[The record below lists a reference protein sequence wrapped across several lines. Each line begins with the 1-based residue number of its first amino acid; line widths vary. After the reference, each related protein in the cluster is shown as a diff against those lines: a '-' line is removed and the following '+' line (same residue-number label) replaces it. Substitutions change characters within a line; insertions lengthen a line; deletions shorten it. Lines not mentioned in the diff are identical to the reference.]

1 MINAEVTSLSSKGQV
16 VIPDRIRKILGLSPG
31 RKMMVITDGSNL
43 LFKPLEEP
51 KLNSFNKLIRE
62 SRKFARE
69 SGLKKE
75 DITKAIK
82 AIRHENR
89 S

>member
-16 VIPDRIRKILGLSPG
+16 VIPDRIRKILGLSTG
-31 RKMMVITDGSNL
+31 AKLMVITDGSNL

-51 KLNSFNKLIRE
+51 KLEAFNKLIRE
-62 SRKFARE
+62 SRDFART
-69 SGLKKE
+69 SGLKKS
-75 DITKAIK
+75 DVKKALK
-82 AIRHENR
+82 EVRHENR

>member
-16 VIPDRIRKILGLSPG
+16 VIPDRIRKILGLSTG
-31 RKMMVITDGSNL
+31 RKMMVITDGQNL

-51 KLNSFNKLIRE
+51 KVEAFNKLIQE
-62 SRKFARE
+62 SRNFARE

-75 DITKAIK
+75 DNKKAIK
-82 AIRHENR
+82 EARRENR

>member
-16 VIPDRIRKILGLSPG
+16 VIPDRIRKILGLSTG
-31 RKMMVITDGSNL
+31 AKLMVITDGSNL

-51 KLNSFNKLIRE
+51 KIKAFNKLIRE
-62 SRKFARE
+62 SRGFA
-69 SGLKKE
+69 STTGLKKG
-75 DITKAIK
+75 DIKKALK
-82 AIRHENR
+82 EVRCENR

>member
-1 MINAEVTSLSSKGQV
+1 MINAEVTRLSSKGQV
-16 VIPDRIRKILGLSPG
+16 VIPDRIRKILGLSAG
-31 RKMMVITDGSNL
+31 MKMMVITDGQNM

-51 KLNSFNKLIRE
+51 KLQTFNKLIRE
-62 SRKFARE
+62 SRNFVRE

-75 DITKAIK
+75 DVKKALQEV
-82 AIRHENR
+82 RREDR

>member
-16 VIPDRIRKILGLSPG
+16 VIPDRIRKILGLSTG

-51 KLNSFNKLIRE
+51 KLDSFKKLIRE
-62 SRKFARE
+62 SRSFARK

-75 DITKAIK
+75 DVKKAIMEV
-82 AIRHENR
+82 RRENR
-89 S
+89 P

>member
-16 VIPDRIRKILGLSPG
+16 VIPDRIRKILGLSTG
-31 RKMMVITDGSNL
+31 AKLMVITDGSNL

-51 KLNSFNKLIRE
+51 KLDSFNKLLRE

-75 DITKAIK
+75 DVKKAIK
-82 AIRHENR
+82 EVRRENR

>member
-16 VIPDRIRKILGLSPG
+16 VIPDKIRKILGLSVG
-31 RKMMVITDGSNL
+31 SKMMVITDGSNL

-51 KLNSFNKLIRE
+51 KLVSFNKLIRE

-75 DITKAIK
+75 DVNKAIK
-82 AIRHENR
+82 EVRHENR

>member
-16 VIPDRIRKILGLSPG
+16 VIPDRIRKLLGLSTG
-31 RKMMVITDGSNL
+31 SKMMVITDGQNL

-51 KLNSFNKLIRE
+51 KLDSFNKLIRE
-62 SRKFARE
+62 SRAFARE
-69 SGLKKE
+69 TGLKKG
-75 DITKAIK
+75 DLKKMITDV
-82 AIRHENR
+82 RRENR

>member
-16 VIPDRIRKILGLSPG
+16 VIPDRIRKILGLSTG

-75 DITKAIK
+75 DVKKAIK
-82 AIRHENR
+82 AVRHENR

>member
-16 VIPDRIRKILGLSPG
+16 VIPDRIRKILGLSTG
-31 RKMMVITDGSNL
+31 TKMMVITDGRNL

-51 KLNSFNKLIRE
+51 KVESFNKLIRE

-75 DITKAIK
+75 DVKKAIQEV
-82 AIRHENR
+82 RRENR